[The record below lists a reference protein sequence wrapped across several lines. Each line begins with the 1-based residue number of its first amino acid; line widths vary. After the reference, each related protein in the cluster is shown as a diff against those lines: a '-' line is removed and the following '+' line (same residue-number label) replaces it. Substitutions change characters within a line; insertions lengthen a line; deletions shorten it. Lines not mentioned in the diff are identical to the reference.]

1 MKKSVYTSL
10 AVMMLAISAPA
21 FAEETDHTKL
31 TTKNYVDQGLRA
43 VYQVAKDAADKVGNA
58 ADGVNPATGLMGA
71 VATLQ
76 GKVNALETDAIY
88 TGATGVTV
96 DANNVIRLS
105 APQDG
110 KRYVFQDGAWVE
122 LATVDEWNADVL
134 TTTP

>member
-1 MKKSVYTSL
+1 MKRSVYTSL

-43 VYQVAKDAADKVGNA
+43 VYQVAKDAADKLGSV
-58 ADGVNPATGLMGA
+58 ADGKNLASE